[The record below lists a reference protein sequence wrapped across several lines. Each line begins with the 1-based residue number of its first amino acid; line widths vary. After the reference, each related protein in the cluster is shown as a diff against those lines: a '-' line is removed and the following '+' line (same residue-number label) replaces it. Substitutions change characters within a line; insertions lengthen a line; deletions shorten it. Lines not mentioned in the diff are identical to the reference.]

1 MINERLIDAYGK
13 TIPGFINNVDS
24 LEQLVNLRLNRGI
37 DGANPKS
44 NDLASIDACDHYIVK
59 MLITDPSKLER
70 NMMIAYRD
78 KLYNIFLS
86 HPEIAYDSIFFRQNV
101 AKLLFTTSQYEE
113 IKKYKTSQCQSVY
126 TKVSNLIKVPN
137 NRITEDV
144 LRFAIYQIGNTNEK
158 CTTFLDEL
166 YKYMIRNRQN
176 NDSYYAKEFILKYSS
191 FLAAKDLGI
200 PMCSVYI
207 SNYKLYGQEMSQD
220 NLGTSYGN
228 SGVITIN
235 RNSLLKNHTLY
246 KEIPGLYNYM
256 MVIAHETRHSLQAY
270 DAAKNK
276 ITAAGF
282 EMLRSNIFSK
292 YLSDKEY
299 SEYHSNYLHS
309 EIESDANEYGWYFTY
324 KTISK
329 LNAED
334 AKNIEE
340 ISSKRIKQ
348 AYQELTPTKIN
359 KSENRHEEA
368 WKYNVTK
375 MNEII
380 KAHPV
385 LVNTSTALRAI
396 YNPDGER
403 KSFIELLKE
412 QQKYHGD
419 DADEIEKIFKDYYTY
434 AIASGEIKSINV
446 STLDQETQFLLFKQ
460 VANQLIDEYQNIKN
474 SIKMYNK
481 YENISEFRQKEFA
494 FVSEKRV
501 ARINVMVDFLNA
513 NRDLINKLTEIDV
526 SDVNKRFFGMT
537 FNYIDRTKE
546 SVFKYLPK
554 LEQFGITDEKTIKN
568 LNSLTENEY
577 VSGKRGR

>member
-1 MINERLIDAYGK
+1 
-13 TIPGFINNVDS
+13 
-24 LEQLVNLRLNRGI
+24 
-37 DGANPKS
+37 
-44 NDLASIDACDHYIVK
+44 
-59 MLITDPSKLER
+59 
-70 NMMIAYRD
+70 
-78 KLYNIFLS
+78 
-86 HPEIAYDSIFFRQNV
+86 
-101 AKLLFTTSQYEE
+101 
-113 IKKYKTSQCQSVY
+113 
-126 TKVSNLIKVPN
+126 
-137 NRITEDV
+137 
-144 LRFAIYQIGNTNEK
+144 
-158 CTTFLDEL
+158 
-166 YKYMIRNRQN
+166 
-176 NDSYYAKEFILKYSS
+176 
-191 FLAAKDLGI
+191 
-200 PMCSVYI
+200 
-207 SNYKLYGQEMSQD
+207 
-220 NLGTSYGN
+220 
-228 SGVITIN
+228 
-235 RNSLLKNHTLY
+235 
-246 KEIPGLYNYM
+246 M

-324 KTISK
+324 KTIST

-348 AYQELTPTKIN
+348 AFQELK
-359 KSENRHEEA
+359 EA
-368 WKYNVTK
+368 WKYNVIK

-380 KAHPV
+380 RNHPV
-385 LVNTSTALRAI
+385 LINASTVLRAI
-396 YNPDGER
+396 YNPNGECR
-403 KSFIELLKE
+403 SFIELLKE

-419 DADEIEKIFKDYYTY
+419 DADEIEKILKDYYTY

-446 STLDQETQFLLFKQ
+446 SSLDQETQFLLFKQ

-481 YENISEFRQKEFA
+481 YENISEYRQKEFN

-501 ARINVMVDFLNA
+501 ARINMMVDFLNA

-537 FNYIDRTKE
+537 FNYIDRMKE
-546 SVFKYLPK
+546 SMFKYLPK
-554 LEQFGITDEKTIKN
+554 LEQFGITDEETIKN

-577 VSGKRGR
+577 INGKRGR